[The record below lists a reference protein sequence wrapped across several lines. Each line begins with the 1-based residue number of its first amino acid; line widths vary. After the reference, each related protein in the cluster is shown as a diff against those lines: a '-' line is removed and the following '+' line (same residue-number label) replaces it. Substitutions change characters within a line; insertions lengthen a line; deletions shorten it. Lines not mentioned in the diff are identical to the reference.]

1 MKAVI
6 TLLLILFVSFAAQA
20 QNRTPERKAVTVQME
35 LVQVKD
41 IRIAVAKKESQVAR
55 LYRRSGSRVKKELN
69 FATKNDR
76 GMA

>member
-1 MKAVI
+1 MKTVI
-6 TLLLILFVSFAAQA
+6 TLLLILFFGLSAQA
-20 QNRTPERKAVTVQME
+20 QNRTPERKVATVQME
-35 LVQVKD
+35 LVQVQA
-41 IRIAVAKKESQVAR
+41 IQIAVAQKESQVAR